1 MVHLV
6 GVDHM
11 IQHGGAMTEVKKRFV
26 DVFAVYL
33 ESSARELKV
42 TEIAEEFSQ
51 DALGKSNTIYCTARE
66 VAAKLGIRHRFC
78 DPTAE
83 ERRQYDI
90 FTDDHREQ
98 FWLRRLSG
106 PKEEDILFICGDNH
120 IENFSRRLTEAGYS
134 NKILSRRWGF
144 ELQDPK
150 VYWSDT

>member
-1 MVHLV
+1 
-6 GVDHM
+6 M
-11 IQHGGAMTEVKKRFV
+11 IQHGGAMTKAKRRFI
-26 DVFAVYL
+26 DEFAVYL

-42 TEIAEEFSQ
+42 TEIAEEFNQ
-51 DALGKSNTIYCTARE
+51 DALGKSNTTYCTARE

-83 ERRQYDI
+83 ERKQHAI
-90 FTDDHREQ
+90 FTDDQREQ

-120 IENFSRRLTEAGYS
+120 IESFSRRLTKAGYS

-144 ELQDPK
+144 ELQDPT
-150 VYWSDT
+150 VYWSEI